1 MPDIP
6 RRRFKYTHLSEVFQL
21 DLETAHGDLLIGNT
35 SGICKPSADLRPDLA
50 EITMY

>member
-6 RRRFKYTHLSEVFQL
+6 RRRFKYTYLSEVFQL

-35 SGICKPSADLRPDLA
+35 SGNMQALSRFKARSG
-50 EITMY
+50 